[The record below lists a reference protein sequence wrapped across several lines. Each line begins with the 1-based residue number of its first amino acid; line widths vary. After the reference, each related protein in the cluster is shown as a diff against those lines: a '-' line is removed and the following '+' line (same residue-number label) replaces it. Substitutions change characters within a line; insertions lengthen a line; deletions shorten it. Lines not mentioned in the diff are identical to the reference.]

1 MNIFT
6 SKKAILA
13 GGIALLVLGASS
25 YYFLVPKNNRNENAT
40 RTNNV
45 LNQGENIA
53 PTVDSTVKVQLI
65 SGVEKKDAELK
76 VEEVPLGTQTVEY
89 MLSYQE
95 KQKGLQGVLGTITL
109 GDSEK
114 EFNKQITLGTCSSG
128 RCVYHEVVG
137 KVKATL
143 KFSGSYGDRI
153 FEKEYEM

>member
-1 MNIFT
+1 MNLLT
-6 SKKAILA
+6 SKKTMLV
-13 GGIALLVLGASS
+13 GGLVVLIIGAAL
-25 YYFLVPKNNRNENAT
+25 YYFLVPKNGQGDNAPK
-40 RTNNV
+40 TNNV

-53 PTVDSTVKVQLI
+53 PTVDASVKVRLT
-65 SGVEKKDAELK
+65 SGVGKKDAELK
-76 VEEVPLGTQTVEY
+76 VEEVPSGTQTVEY

-95 KQKGLQGVLGTITL
+95 KQKGLQGVLGTVTL
-109 GDSEK
+109 GGNEK

-143 KFSGSYGDRI
+143 KFSGTYGDKI